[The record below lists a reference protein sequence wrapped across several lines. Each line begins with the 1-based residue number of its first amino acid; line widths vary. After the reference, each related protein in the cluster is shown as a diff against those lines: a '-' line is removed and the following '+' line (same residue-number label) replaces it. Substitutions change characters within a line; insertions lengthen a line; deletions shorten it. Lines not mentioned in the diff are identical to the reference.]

1 MTGLQ
6 AAAVLLSKAQRACD
20 SARMLLEAGD
30 VDGACNRAYF
40 AMFDAA
46 RAALMVHD
54 ADGPFAEGKTHRGL
68 IAAFGLSLVKPGLVS
83 RELGKS
89 LKRAE
94 EIRLVADFR
103 NESVTAQEAQVLI
116 AESQVFVLAM
126 RALCAAD

>member
-1 MTGLQ
+1 VTRPQ
-6 AAAVLLSKAQRACD
+6 AAAALLSKAQRACD
-20 SARMLLEAGD
+20 SAQMLLEAGD

-46 RAALMVHD
+46 RAALLIRD
-54 ADGPFAEGKTHRGL
+54 AYGPFAEGKTHCGL

-94 EIRLVADFR
+94 EIRLVADYR
-103 NESVTAQEAQVLI
+103 NDSVTAQDAQVLI
-116 AESQVFVLAM
+116 GESQVFVLAM
-126 RALCAAD
+126 RALCATD